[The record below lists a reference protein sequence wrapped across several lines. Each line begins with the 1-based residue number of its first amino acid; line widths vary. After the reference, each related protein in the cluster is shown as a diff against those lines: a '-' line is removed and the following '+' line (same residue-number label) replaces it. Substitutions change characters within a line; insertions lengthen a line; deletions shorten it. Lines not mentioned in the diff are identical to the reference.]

1 MKVILLQDV
10 KKIGNK
16 NDLVDVAEGYAR
28 NYLIPRGLA
37 AEATAANL
45 RRREQDRAT
54 EAQRQEREEA
64 EATAA
69 AKKIESQ
76 TVVLKV
82 KAGEGGRLFGSVTA
96 ADIAAQVEAQLG
108 VEVDRRRIDLSEPL
122 KTLGNHELSIRLAH
136 GIRALLNVELTEG
149 G

>member
-37 AEATAANL
+37 VEATAANL
-45 RRREQDRAT
+45 KRREQEQAT
-54 EAQRQEREEA
+54 TAQRQQREEA
-64 EATAA
+64 EAREA
-69 AKKIESQ
+69 AKKLEAQ
-76 TVVLKV
+76 AVTLKV

-96 ADIAAQVEAQLG
+96 ADIARQVKEQVG
-108 VEVDRRRIDLSEPL
+108 IDVDRRRIELAEPL
-122 KTLGNHELSIRLAH
+122 KTLGVHELSVRLYQ
-136 GIRALLNVELTEG
+136 GIHARLKVELTEG